1 MQSLK
6 QHLYGLIAQ
15 LSKEDE
21 TALRL
26 KLDNL
31 MSVYPFNE
39 YEFIISSLL
48 GMKKLN
54 LDDYYLMRDEYIA
67 RNMYLHIFEISAP
80 RGFGELW
87 AQTKDIIQKIF

>member
-6 QHLYGLIAQ
+6 QHLYSLIAQ
-15 LSKEDE
+15 LSKDDE
-21 TALRL
+21 AALRL

-54 LDDYYLMRDEYIA
+54 LDDYYLMEMSTLIKQICFCKKRSMRDVAI
-67 RNMYLHIFEISAP
+67 
-80 RGFGELW
+80 
-87 AQTKDIIQKIF
+87 

>member
-31 MSVYPFNE
+31 ILGCLATPIYGHPIGPQAKRQLVINSPDGAPHH
-39 YEFIISSLL
+39 SSQVAVSSMVAL
-48 GMKKLN
+48 
-54 LDDYYLMRDEYIA
+54 
-67 RNMYLHIFEISAP
+67 S
-80 RGFGELW
+80 ELPV
-87 AQTKDIIQKIF
+87 K

>member
-39 YEFIISSLL
+39 YEF
-48 GMKKLN
+48 MEK
-54 LDDYYLMRDEYIA
+54 A
-67 RNMYLHIFEISAP
+67 RKTQRL
-80 RGFGELW
+80 
-87 AQTKDIIQKIF
+87 